1 MKKRRFPSGPNSIVP
16 FKLFMKFK
24 ANPLHFLENMAKTYG
39 DVSYM
44 RLGLQHIYLINDP
57 ELIKDVLV
65 TRDSKFSKGR
75 TLGRAKVL
83 LGNGLITSG
92 GEFHKRQRRLVTP
105 AFHRLQIAR
114 YAEIMVQ
121 SADQVSRTW
130 KNTQTLDIWE
140 EMMQLTMVIIC
151 KTMFGFNVEADAKEV
166 GQAFTD
172 ILDKFDIVN
181 MPYDNLVNK
190 LPLPSVR
197 RFKKARDRLDL
208 LIFQMIEERRNK
220 PETGEDLL
228 SMLLSAQDSED
239 DGKKMTDVQVRDE
252 AMTLFLAG
260 HETMA
265 NGLTWTWYLLSKN
278 PHVAEKLMTELHTVL
293 NGRLPTIDDVPLL
306 VYTEKVLSESMRLLP
321 PVWLLGRRVVEDI
334 ELGGFHV
341 PKQSIVLMSQY
352 IAHRDE
358 RFWPDAEMFDPER
371 WTPEAK
377 GLRPLYSY
385 FPFGG
390 GSRKCIAQGFAV
402 MEGVLLIATLAQ
414 RWKMDVS
421 PDFPLQL
428 SPQIT
433 LRPQFGLPVTM
444 EKRQ

>member
-1 MKKRRFPSGPNSIVP
+1 
-16 FKLFMKFK
+16 
-24 ANPLHFLENMAKTYG
+24 
-39 DVSYM
+39 
-44 RLGLQHIYLINDP
+44 
-57 ELIKDVLV
+57 
-65 TRDSKFSKGR
+65 
-75 TLGRAKVL
+75 
-83 LGNGLITSG
+83 
-92 GEFHKRQRRLVTP
+92 
-105 AFHRLQIAR
+105 
-114 YAEIMVQ
+114 
-121 SADQVSRTW
+121 
-130 KNTQTLDIWE
+130 
-140 EMMQLTMVIIC
+140 
-151 KTMFGFNVEADAKEV
+151 
-166 GQAFTD
+166 
-172 ILDKFDIVN
+172 

-334 ELGGFHV
+334 ELGGFYV

>member
-1 MKKRRFPSGPNSIVP
+1 MEGQR
-16 FKLFMKFK
+16 
-24 ANPLHFLENMAKTYG
+24 EYG
-39 DVSYM
+39 VRGS
-44 RLGLQHIYLINDP
+44 
-57 ELIKDVLV
+57 
-65 TRDSKFSKGR
+65 
-75 TLGRAKVL
+75 
-83 LGNGLITSG
+83 
-92 GEFHKRQRRLVTP
+92 
-105 AFHRLQIAR
+105 
-114 YAEIMVQ
+114 
-121 SADQVSRTW
+121 
-130 KNTQTLDIWE
+130 
-140 EMMQLTMVIIC
+140 LT
-151 KTMFGFNVEADAKEV
+151 
-166 GQAFTD
+166 
-172 ILDKFDIVN
+172 IVN

-321 PVWLLGRRVVEDI
+321 PVWLLGRRVIEDI